1 MSQKSSL
8 PQVIQSVSEALMPD
22 NLYAKMVA
30 GYTPGVPVLG
40 TVSTV
45 GAAILLIGGY
55 GAILAMRRSKST
67 E

>member
-1 MSQKSSL
+1 
-8 PQVIQSVSEALMPD
+8 
-22 NLYAKMVA
+22 MVA

-55 GAILAMRRSKST
+55 GAILAMRRAKPA

>member
-1 MSQKSSL
+1 
-8 PQVIQSVSEALMPD
+8 MPEY
-22 NLYAKMVA
+22 LYAKMVA

-40 TVSTV
+40 TVSTI

-55 GAILAMRRSKST
+55 GAILAMRRAKPV